1 MEGGNGLG
9 DPDPAKSLEYWKVS
23 SGAGHAHS
31 LWNSG
36 IFYFNG
42 FGTNQDII
50 KGIEMIQKGI
60 KLNPDLK
67 LPPQLSDLDQ
77 NQLEIFIKL
86 VEKSE
91 TYKFTLDIDQLDQ
104 LKKIA
109 KDSRVLSMNPRIFQI
124 LAETIQK
131 HLSENKLNADKIV
144 ASILKKESKKEN
156 LCVTTKTYSLA
167 YSPTLWIGCPI
178 VLFGLY
184 SLAKSRKWI

>member
-1 MEGGNGLG
+1 VEGGNGLG

-23 SGAGHAHS
+23 SDSGHAHS

-50 KGIEMIQKGI
+50 KGIEMIQKGM

-67 LPPQLSDLDQ
+67 FPPQLSDLDQ
-77 NQLEIFIKL
+77 NQLELFIRL
-86 VEKSE
+86 VDKSDA
-91 TYKFTLDIDQLDQ
+91 YKFTLDIDQLDQ

-109 KDSRVLSMNPRIFQI
+109 KDSRVSGMNPRIFQT
-124 LAETIQK
+124 LAETIKK
-131 HLSENKLNADKIV
+131 HLSENKLNADKTV
-144 ASILKKESKKEN
+144 ALTLKKESKKEN
-156 LCVTTKTYSLA
+156 LCVATKTYSLA
-167 YSPTLWIGCPI
+167 YSPTLWIGGPI
-178 VLFGLY
+178 VIFGLY